1 MALAALLLR
10 SATVPNL
17 DLVRL
22 SLELLLLRLLTAD
35 WLPCVPGRLYW
46 DEMLYL
52 RCVSLSRLCLWN
64 MVQYSANNPRPAR
77 VGCGCGKLWCVIRDL
92 TFDTHYNFRFVKV
105 TPVLSGR

>member
-17 DLVRL
+17 DLVRR

-46 DEMLYL
+46 DKMLYL

-64 MVQYSANNPRPAR
+64 MVQYSANR
-77 VGCGCGKLWCVIRDL
+77 
-92 TFDTHYNFRFVKV
+92 
-105 TPVLSGR
+105 S